1 MLTGDEF
8 AAIASVFDP
17 ANVRAALRET
27 PETVLSLAAFYARLL
42 FGIVPLKH
50 FRPPRANGLVLT
62 WTILLSAMRAY
73 PTLVS
78 HGEQLRYWLSHIL
91 SDVNL
96 DELASQLP
104 HPKQDEGTVEYVG
117 RVVGRVIDL
126 VAEACSGIVERLTN
140 SRKSE
145 GCET

>member
-1 MLTGDEF
+1 
-8 AAIASVFDP
+8 VFDP